1 MKLKNR
7 SRPLFGVSIFLQVK
21 KNKANKEVNVLVPF
35 SGFLSFY
42 KALDALLFPTKGS
55 RPLFGVS
62 IFLRTQLNYKEFTEE
77 FSSPFRGFYLSTI
90 PERPPRDGLPVLV
103 PFSGF
108 LSFYIFSRHI
118 SLNRLPE
125 VLVPFSGFL
134 SFYPSLYIPCYFCIY
149 NLFCGLK
156 IKYLENHIAIFTK
169 YLLKPHNYL
178 IG

>member
-1 MKLKNR
+1 MR
-7 SRPLFGVSIFLQVK
+7 
-21 KNKANKEVNVLVPF
+21 VLVPF

-42 KALDALLFPTKGS
+42 LVRCAHCLSAAS
-55 RPLFGVS
+55 
-62 IFLRTQLNYKEFTEE
+62 
-77 FSSPFRGFYLSTI
+77 FSSPFRGFYLSTV
-90 PERPPRDGLPVLV
+90 DGFVVGIVDL
-103 PFSGF
+103 
-108 LSFYIFSRHI
+108 
-118 SLNRLPE
+118 